1 MDQSMKQLNCLVR
14 LQLQAGTLQG
24 HLKKKKKKNWI
35 LYDPYKDLIC

>member
-24 HLKKKKKKNWI
+24 HLKKKKKEK
-35 LYDPYKDLIC
+35 LDLI